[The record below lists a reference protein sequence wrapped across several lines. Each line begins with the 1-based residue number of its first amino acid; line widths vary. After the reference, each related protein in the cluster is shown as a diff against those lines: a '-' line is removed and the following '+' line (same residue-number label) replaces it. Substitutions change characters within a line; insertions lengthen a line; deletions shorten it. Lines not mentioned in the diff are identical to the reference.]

1 MKSPFETHASPSS
14 RAAIDTM
21 PVAITQAKYP

>member
-1 MKSPFETHASPSS
+1 MNNPFEIQASPSS
-14 RAAIDTM
+14 RNPIDTM